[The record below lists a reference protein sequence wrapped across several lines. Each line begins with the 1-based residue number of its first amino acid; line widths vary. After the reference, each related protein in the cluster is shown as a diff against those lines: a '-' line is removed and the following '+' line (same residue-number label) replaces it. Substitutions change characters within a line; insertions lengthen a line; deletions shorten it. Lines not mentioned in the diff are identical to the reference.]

1 MLTFIIKINKK
12 TYFLFFLQIVD
23 IISRSR
29 LDTANFW
36 TMVYNQPF
44 SFSGQIQTVEVFAG
58 ATGRGL
64 KLGIHRPEGSGACN
78 FRLVQEYVVDSVPVG
93 RSTVRHARTK

>member
-1 MLTFIIKINKK
+1 MLFSLKE
-12 TYFLFFLQIVD
+12 VE
-23 IISRSR
+23 IISRPR

-36 TMVYNQPF
+36 TMVYNRPS

-93 RSTVRHARTK
+93 RSTVRHTPIK